1 MYMHRGG
8 CAYFCFSSRRRHT
21 RCALVTGVQTCA
33 LPIAGL
39 FDNGRPDRANIIAAV
54 REAGMNEVE
63 TGRDLKSAALRTE
76 LENNLELGRAL
87 GLSGTPSYVV
97 GGQVLNGAVGYETL
111 KAAIAKAREKQE
123 G

>member
-1 MYMHRGG
+1 M
-8 CAYFCFSSRRRHT
+8 
-21 RCALVTGVQTCA
+21 
-33 LPIAGL
+33 AGLSAAREGHYDDFYTVL
-39 FDNGRPDRANIIAAV
+39 FDNGRPDRGNIIAAV
-54 REAGMNEVE
+54 REAGMNGGE
-63 TGRDLKSAALRTE
+63 TGRDLKAAALGTE

-87 GLSGTPSYVV
+87 GLSGTPAYVV